1 VTDGLDQPDSSDGR
15 QGGNAALSA
24 RSISRAEGVNAFQA
38 LQRVL
43 YRSAKQDPKR
53 RFHALYDKLT
63 RRDVMWRAWVEV
75 ASNQGA
81 PGVDGVS
88 IADIDE
94 GGVEAVRAFLDELAA
109 ELEAET
115 YRPQTLRRVNIP
127 KPGQPGKSRPL
138 SIPCVRDRVV
148 MTAAKSILE
157 PIFEAQF
164 LPCSFG
170 FRPKR
175 SAHQALEVV
184 RATANKG
191 AVILPRI
198 LAPHEV

>member
-1 VTDGLDQPDSSDGR
+1 MTDGLDQPDSSDGP

-63 RRDVMWRAWVEV
+63 RRDVMWRAWVDV
-75 ASNQGA
+75 ATNQGA

-94 GGVEAVRAFLDELAA
+94 GVS
-109 ELEAET
+109 
-115 YRPQTLRRVNIP
+115 RR
-127 KPGQPGKSRPL
+127 
-138 SIPCVRDRVV
+138 
-148 MTAAKSILE
+148 
-157 PIFEAQF
+157 
-164 LPCSFG
+164 
-170 FRPKR
+170 
-175 SAHQALEVV
+175 
-184 RATANKG
+184 
-191 AVILPRI
+191 
-198 LAPHEV
+198 